1 MSARPVAPDEFSR
14 EIAPSGRQGC
24 NAWIVLAEFKDELGV
39 LPNRMARVTA
49 ARIFAARMYGRE
61 QRKSY
66 AGNFSQMCE

>member
-1 MSARPVAPDEFSR
+1 MSATPVAPDEFSR

-49 ARIFAARMYGRE
+49 ARTFAARIYGRE
-61 QRKSY
+61 QGKSF